1 MAYIDIEI
9 WDGTGNKKNTVQVPD
24 DVPINKLIVVLL
36 ERLSYPK
43 YDPTGGQLLSYK
55 LHHRPTGKQLKA
67 MPNFAQC
74 VVLELGKCGFK
85 ILIVLRYKHVCYR

>member
-43 YDPTGGQLLSYK
+43 FDPTGGQLLSYK
-55 LHHRPTGKQLKA
+55 LHHRPTGKQLIDDSTLLNSGVKEGD
-67 MPNFAQC
+67 
-74 VVLELGKCGFK
+74 V
-85 ILIVLRYKHVCYR
+85 IRLIPEITAGIK